1 MVKVVVFD
9 LDDTL
14 YDEMSYVFCGLER
27 AALFLSKT
35 LHEDPQAIF
44 QELKKLVLVKR
55 EHVFNRFLQ
64 KRGLFTK
71 KRLLECIRAYRS
83 HNPKITLYPS
93 AKRCL
98 EALVK
103 EYPLYLVTDGNLI
116 VQRKK
121 VQALKVH
128 RFMKRV
134 FCTHQYGVIHAKP
147 SPYCFTKILS
157 LEKVRPCDVVY
168 IADNPRKD
176 FVKLKSLGFHT
187 VRVLTGQ
194 HKDVYIDEAHEA
206 EYQIQN
212 LNLLTKSF
220 LQCLKP

>member
-1 MVKVVVFD
+1 MVKVLVFD

-14 YDEMSYVFCGLER
+14 YDELSYVYSGFQKV
-27 AALFLSKT
+27 ALFLSKT
-35 LHEDPQAIF
+35 VHEDPNAIF
-44 QELKKLVLVKR
+44 QELKKLVLER
-55 EHVFNRFLQ
+55 PHVFDRLLH

-71 KRLLECIRAYRS
+71 KLLKECVRIYRS
-83 HNPKITLYPS
+83 HDPKIILYPA
-93 AKRCL
+93 AKKRL
-98 EALVK
+98 EILVK
-103 EYPLYLVTDGNLI
+103 EYPLYLVTDGNLT
-116 VQRKK
+116 VQRQK
-121 VQALKVH
+121 VQALGVNH
-128 RFMKRV
+128 FMKRV

-157 LEKVRPCDVVY
+157 LEKVEPCDVVY

-176 FVKLKSLGFHT
+176 FVRLKALGFHT

-206 EYQIQN
+206 EYQIKD
-212 LNLLTKSF
+212 LNHLTKSF